1 MINQRLHR
9 SLCGFAAAAAILAL
23 QVLPATAQDSTY
35 RPEGNVEIVVHS
47 GPGGGS
53 DVFARQVS
61 DMLVKEGI
69 IEQAWPV
76 VNKSGGSGAAAMAFM
91 AQQQGKSNVVSAMAI
106 TWVTTPLTNPEA
118 LVKTLDLTPVA
129 LLVIEPTIMA
139 VKADS
144 PWNSLKDFVDAAA
157 AAPGTLTQSGG
168 SVTSADALAAEV
180 LKSETGADWG
190 YLSFEGGGERLA
202 ALLGGNA
209 SMMFGGP
216 SDFGQQVEAGEL
228 KVLATIGPE
237 RTALF
242 PDAPTLSEAGY
253 PVEVPQNFRGVMGPP
268 DMPPEAVA
276 YYEDVFR
283 RLLESESWKAYAAE
297 NALNTSYRDSKGY
310 REFLDGQIA
319 SLSAVL
325 EKLDLLAKP

>member
-1 MINQRLHR
+1 MPKHLYTLI
-9 SLCGFAAAAAILAL
+9 STFAAGMATLLIGTT
-23 QVLPATAQDSTY
+23 LPVAAQDIAA
-35 RPEGNVEIVVHS
+35 PEGNIEVIVHS

-61 DMLVKEGI
+61 EMLVKEGLI
-69 IEQAWPV
+69 DQAWPV
-76 VNKSGGSGAAAMAFM
+76 VNKSGGSGAAAMAYM
-91 AQQQGKSNVVSAMAI
+91 AQKAGDPATISAMAI

-118 LVKTLDLTPVA
+118 EVKVSDLTPIA
-129 LLVIEPTIMA
+129 LLVTEPTIMA
-139 VKADS
+139 VRKDS

-180 LKSETGADWG
+180 IKDQTGTKWG

-228 KVLATIGPE
+228 KVLATIGSV

-242 PDAPTLSEAGY
+242 PDAPTLAEAGY
-253 PVEVPQNFRGVMGPP
+253 DFVVPQNFRGVMGPP
-268 DMPPEAVA
+268 DMPAEAVV
-276 YYEDVFR
+276 YFEDIFS
-283 RLLESESWKAYAAE
+283 RLLETESWKTYAAE
-297 NALNTSYRDSKGY
+297 NSLNTSYLDSDGY
-310 REFLDGQIA
+310 REFLVQQNTT
-319 SLSAVL
+319 LSAVM
-325 EKLDLLAKP
+325 EKLGLLAK